1 MEHAA
6 VTRDA
11 VIARNVSPRKRGT
24 LSNPR
29 FRLVPMLH
37 ISTFPTSANDSK
49 PWSVNLQRLV
59 DASLRD
65 HAMSPERALKDSC
78 SMHGS
83 RCRDERRADLHADP
97 SSLDTLLYIFS
108 VLAES
113 TEDERLV
120 TLAGCHAFT
129 VHLLYGSDRTMET
142 YTSSTYVTASK
153 PPQHY

>member
-59 DASLRD
+59 DASLRVIV
-65 HAMSPERALKDSC
+65 HQAARTLLAFRPAHL
-78 SMHGS
+78 HGTT
-83 RCRDERRADLHADP
+83 
-97 SSLDTLLYIFS
+97 SSLGARNTIISISFS
-108 VLAES
+108 QRVSDAWAAASELEKAS
-113 TEDERLV
+113 IISA
-120 TLAGCHAFT
+120 AGAGHG
-129 VHLLYGSDRTMET
+129 YGE
-142 YTSSTYVTASK
+142 
-153 PPQHY
+153 